1 MWPLLVLFGSVLFQT
16 GSGSVGLL
24 GLVFLFEF
32 GGPLTLGFITE
43 LFFWF
48 KTWAFSPTSESG
60 RHART
65 HDCTPSPDDP
75 ERCGH
80 DAAHPGDL
88 ESG

>member
-1 MWPLLVLFGSVLFQT
+1 MALVGSVLF
-16 GSGSVGLL
+16 GLL
-24 GLVFLFEF
+24 PNRVWLGWAVALGFSCLSS

-43 LFFWF
+43 LVWWF

-65 HDCTPSPDDP
+65 HDSTSPPNDP